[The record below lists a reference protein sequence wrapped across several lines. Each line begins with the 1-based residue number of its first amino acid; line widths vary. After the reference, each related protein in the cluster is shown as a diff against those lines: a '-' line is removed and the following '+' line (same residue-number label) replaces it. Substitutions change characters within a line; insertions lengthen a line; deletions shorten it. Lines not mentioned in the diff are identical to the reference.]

1 MLGRRRQ
8 MVRDGETAD
17 QALDRMIREKREED
31 RRLGFLGQADGDQDQ
46 GTAVRRGQS
55 QPPRPEIRRLNR
67 QPGGQAASREGEL
80 QGGEHADG
88 RGAGGHQMVSG
99 QGATGDGGHQGGVGS
114 HGPAASSQQVL
125 HGGQPG
131 AGEGA
136 SRGGGQADG
145 SVAGGRQEVRQG
157 QQTTSSSST
166 MGKPQDG
173 VGKGPQVPRGE
184 PVSYGPNPSTSGRL
198 RTGTGGGLLG
208 PLAQYPAVPQG
219 VHVGPQ
225 ILDTLQNLQ
234 GLFGGVFGGRDQ
246 GHQQGGQVRGQEGL
260 GTTVRSLEPYYET
273 VNEAATG
280 PMVNPYWSPEV
291 QRRALEL
298 ASEAPMVQP
307 EERDQGVPEQGQS
320 TLTPERLQELRKKCL
335 EEAAAN
341 FQNELKKL
349 GVDPGQESGT
359 SYQTA
364 QSVPQGPSG
373 TPVGPPPTPSG
384 PPGLGSELGGGGTDV
399 IGASVSVKSMEL
411 PMLPAVGGGDGS
423 ALQFGDWLAV
433 IYPQMCDAAPNAKL
447 WWDETLEVVRK
458 YYDQWLTSS
467 PLERLR
473 TKPEDRDLAA
483 RFPRL
488 EMKGVSTL
496 LAALPDHLKKEM
508 VAERR
513 LSTVSIMARL
523 FVVYQPGGGAER
535 SALLRSLVEIKTTGS
550 IHEVLGALRLWR
562 RQLLRAEELG
572 VTLPDGLILMTAM
585 QKVADALVKL
595 GGTQISYRIST
606 VRQQL
611 AVDIRPMVGNVKEF
625 SEYLQAEAEDLALAH
640 GGGRTTS
647 GTTTSSSTLTSLKAL
662 ASGDGSGAG
671 AERGGQGSEGK
682 GKCRFWG
689 SDAGCRR
696 AGSCKFLHSW
706 EGLDKTKRCY
716 GCSSTT
722 HMKKDCVAG
731 DGSSQ
736 KGQGGS
742 GGGDKQA
749 KKVSKGDANKGSK
762 EGGGD
767 GDGKKNQQT
776 SSTTTSS
783 SSSPGVHGRSQ
794 GDLQTTSR
802 TTSTTSS
809 TEKGIIED
817 KEDWVDVQG
826 LLKSL
831 KGEASGRSSSRS
843 VKALLKS
850 VKEDGCREDGQAGL
864 YALLDGGATHALRQ
878 ARPEELCELQPVEV
892 ELAFGKATVYKSAK
906 HNSLLTREAVEPI
919 IPLRM
924 LVDRDF
930 KISWSKDGCRIYHPT
945 LGELECTRR
954 HGCPVMDRKKAL
966 QLLDLMERQ
975 EHQEA
980 HDLSDED
987 LGWWKNYFPEV
998 PDEIWNFMKGQS
1010 QDYRQLG
1017 GVPWNRHK
1025 RRRLMRSKGVIL
1037 HLFSGSQSDSWEKES
1052 WNGYEILSIDCT
1064 MGGQYNIH
1072 LPGVWAFL
1080 WKVALDGRLK
1090 AILGGPPCRT
1100 VSRLRHIPPG
1110 PRPLRGR
1117 DDLRF
1122 GLNDLNFAE
1131 QDLANSDL
1139 ALLLKQEGLW
1149 LKAEEIRK
1157 EQKLR
1162 VPTAFLLESPED
1174 PMEYLDFEE
1183 AKNLPSFWNFKEV
1196 NSLVNQGEN
1205 RKVSFDQ
1212 GKTGHGRRKPT
1223 TLLVNLPDFDELQGL
1238 RGPGRGEALEQR
1250 LEDRLRQTKS
1260 WAQWSPGLVA
1270 AIKHALR
1277 KHLERMDEENMK
1289 VSKMNLQD
1297 WKQHIAQQHSPYRRD
1312 CRTCL
1317 ETMGVS
1323 EPHRR
1328 QKTGGSSYVL
1338 SADIIGPFAE
1348 GVDAGTGRKARYI
1361 LIATVPIPRLGHLA
1375 REEEAVEDEKPEGE
1389 DPEHHG
1395 KMNWLKKEKKS
1406 S

>member
-17 QALDRMIREKREED
+17 QALDRMIREKSEED
-31 RRLGFLGQADGDQDQ
+31 RRLGFLQGEDQDQ

-131 AGEGA
+131 GGEGA
-136 SRGGGQADG
+136 SRGGGQADR

-280 PMVNPYWSPEV
+280 PTVNPYWSPEV

-307 EERDQGVPEQGQS
+307 EERDQGVPEQGQP

-473 TKPEDRDLAA
+473 TKPEDRDLGA

-647 GTTTSSSTLTSLKAL
+647 GTTTSSSILTSLKAL

-783 SSSPGVHGRSQ
+783 SSSPHPH
-794 GDLQTTSR
+794 TS
-802 TTSTTSS
+802 
-809 TEKGIIED
+809 G
-817 KEDWVDVQG
+817 
-826 LLKSL
+826 
-831 KGEASGRSSSRS
+831 
-843 VKALLKS
+843 
-850 VKEDGCREDGQAGL
+850 
-864 YALLDGGATHALRQ
+864 
-878 ARPEELCELQPVEV
+878 
-892 ELAFGKATVYKSAK
+892 TV
-906 HNSLLTREAVEPI
+906 
-919 IPLRM
+919 
-924 LVDRDF
+924 
-930 KISWSKDGCRIYHPT
+930 
-945 LGELECTRR
+945 
-954 HGCPVMDRKKAL
+954 
-966 QLLDLMERQ
+966 
-975 EHQEA
+975 
-980 HDLSDED
+980 
-987 LGWWKNYFPEV
+987 
-998 PDEIWNFMKGQS
+998 
-1010 QDYRQLG
+1010 
-1017 GVPWNRHK
+1017 
-1025 RRRLMRSKGVIL
+1025 
-1037 HLFSGSQSDSWEKES
+1037 
-1052 WNGYEILSIDCT
+1052 
-1064 MGGQYNIH
+1064 
-1072 LPGVWAFL
+1072 LP
-1080 WKVALDGRLK
+1080 
-1090 AILGGPPCRT
+1090 
-1100 VSRLRHIPPG
+1100 
-1110 PRPLRGR
+1110 
-1117 DDLRF
+1117 
-1122 GLNDLNFAE
+1122 
-1131 QDLANSDL
+1131 
-1139 ALLLKQEGLW
+1139 
-1149 LKAEEIRK
+1149 
-1157 EQKLR
+1157 
-1162 VPTAFLLESPED
+1162 
-1174 PMEYLDFEE
+1174 
-1183 AKNLPSFWNFKEV
+1183 
-1196 NSLVNQGEN
+1196 
-1205 RKVSFDQ
+1205 
-1212 GKTGHGRRKPT
+1212 
-1223 TLLVNLPDFDELQGL
+1223 LQGV
-1238 RGPGRGEALEQR
+1238 GR
-1250 LEDRLRQTKS
+1250 
-1260 WAQWSPGLVA
+1260 
-1270 AIKHALR
+1270 
-1277 KHLERMDEENMK
+1277 
-1289 VSKMNLQD
+1289 
-1297 WKQHIAQQHSPYRRD
+1297 
-1312 CRTCL
+1312 
-1317 ETMGVS
+1317 
-1323 EPHRR
+1323 
-1328 QKTGGSSYVL
+1328 
-1338 SADIIGPFAE
+1338 
-1348 GVDAGTGRKARYI
+1348 
-1361 LIATVPIPRLGHLA
+1361 
-1375 REEEAVEDEKPEGE
+1375 
-1389 DPEHHG
+1389 
-1395 KMNWLKKEKKS
+1395 
-1406 S
+1406 